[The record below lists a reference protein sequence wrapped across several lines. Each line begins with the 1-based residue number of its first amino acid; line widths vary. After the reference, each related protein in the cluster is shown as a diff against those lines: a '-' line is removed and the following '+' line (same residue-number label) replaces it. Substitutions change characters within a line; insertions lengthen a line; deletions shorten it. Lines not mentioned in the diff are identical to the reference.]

1 MRCLLNCHDGIHFFF
16 VKAHLR
22 LVVNE
27 SMVPTLYP
35 NDLVIFIKANIKVNS
50 IIIINDPL
58 RGEIIKRVKGLPG
71 DYIVDSG
78 FTVKLH
84 ILKRREVDQVDSNM
98 VLNTKVQIPNGFYY
112 VMGDNSMKSYDSR
125 HFGLVCKDQIK
136 GVMLFKISR

>member
-1 MRCLLNCHDGIHFFF
+1 
-16 VKAHLR
+16 
-22 LVVNE
+22 
-27 SMVPTLYP
+27 MVPTLYP